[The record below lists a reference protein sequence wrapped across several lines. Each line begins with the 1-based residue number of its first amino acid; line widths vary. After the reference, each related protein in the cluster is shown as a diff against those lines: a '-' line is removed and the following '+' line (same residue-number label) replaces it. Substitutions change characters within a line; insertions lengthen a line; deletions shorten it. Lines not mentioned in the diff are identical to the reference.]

1 MTNVNIDPA
10 AENPK
15 KYKNRGLDIKAEEDS
30 RISIS
35 LVDIDTAIIKYMDEV
50 IQPFVVQD
58 DLKVSVPILY
68 ANPERWKNTR
78 KDGVLRDTRGKLQ
91 IPLIMIKRDN
101 IAKNE
106 LNNPINKYLERDF
119 YSTSWNSR
127 NKYDRFAIQNGI
139 KESKRYISIMYPDFY
154 DVEYSCMI
162 WTEYQ
167 QQMNGLVEQISFE
180 VENYWGDKNK
190 YKFKTSVESYNNSVV
205 LPQRSDRLVR
215 SEFTLMVKA
224 YLLPEITVD
233 KYGNPIDT
241 NMVRF
246 TNKKL
251 IITER
256 IDLGDT
262 EIG

>member
-1 MTNVNIDPA
+1 MTNLRTDADTP
-10 AENPK
+10 EE
-15 KYKNRGLDIKAEEDS
+15 YRNRGLDTKAEELS
-30 RISIS
+30 KISVS
-35 LVDIDTAIIKYMDEV
+35 LVDIDTAIIKYMDDV

-58 DLKVSVPILY
+58 ELKVQVPILY

-101 IAKNE
+101 IRKNT

-119 YSTSWNSR
+119 YSTSWNPR

-139 KESKRYISIMYPDFY
+139 NESKRYVSVMYPDFY
-154 DVEYSCMI
+154 DVQYSCMI

-167 QQMNGLVEQISFE
+167 QQMNLLVEQISFE
-180 VENYWGDKNK
+180 VENYCGENNK
-190 YKFKTSVESYNNSVV
+190 YKFKTSVEEYTNSVE
-205 LPQRSDRLVR
+205 LPQRSDRIVR
-215 SEFTLMVKA
+215 SEFRMTVKA
-224 YLLPEITVD
+224 YLLPEATID
-233 KYGNPIDT
+233 KYGKPIDT

-251 IITER
+251 VVTER

>member
-10 AENPK
+10 AENTE
-15 KYKNRGLDIKAEEDS
+15 KYRNRGLDTKSEEPS
-30 RISIS
+30 KISVS
-35 LVDIDTAIIKYMDEV
+35 LVDIDTAIIKYMDDV
-50 IQPFVVQD
+50 IQPFVVQEE
-58 DLKVSVPILY
+58 LKIPVPILY

-91 IPLIMIKRDN
+91 IPLIMIKRDS
-101 IAKNE
+101 IRKNT

-119 YSTSWNSR
+119 HPTTWNPL

-139 KESKRYISIMYPDFY
+139 TESKRYIAIMHPDFY
-154 DVEYSCMI
+154 DVPYSCMI

-180 VENYWGDKNK
+180 VENYWGETNK
-190 YKFKTSVESYNNSVV
+190 YKFKTSVQEYKNSVL
-205 LPQRSDRLVR
+205 LPSSADRTVR
-215 SEFTLMVKA
+215 SEFIMSVKA
-224 YLLPEITVD
+224 YLLPETTVD
-233 KYGNPIDT
+233 KYGNPMDT

-251 IITER
+251 IISER
-256 IDLGDT
+256 IDLGDG